1 MICELIFTGTELLL
15 GQILNTNAQVIERE
29 LSALGIDVYYQI
41 TVGDN
46 LQRCAETIKQATGRA
61 DLIIV
66 GGGLGP
72 TEDDISRE
80 ALAEALQLDLL
91 QDKKAL
97 EVVKRFFDRRGIP
110 YTPNNLKQALVPEGG
125 QAIDNPIGTAPG
137 IIVERAGKTYIL
149 VPGPPSE
156 FNMMVREQIIPYLE
170 GKLAGQV
177 GVIKSRVLKFC
188 GIGES
193 LLDEKL
199 SDLLKSTNPTI
210 APTAKFSEVHLRI
223 TAKARHASLAE
234 KMIAS
239 MENRI
244 TERLGSYIFGVDDD
258 TLPGAV
264 TRVLSEQGKT
274 IAVAENFTGG
284 QLSYKLSSAG
294 GAEHTFVAGLIAG
307 DYRQLQGKAC
317 LQLGDIPQRANEKA
331 EHMAAMVRKQ
341 FNTNIG
347 LAVAVEPGEVAR
359 ATATGYNLY
368 IAADFNGHLM
378 LKKVLWSG
386 EREYMTRWAATMATV
401 LLWRY
406 LKHGIPFG
414 S

>member
-29 LSALGIDVYYQI
+29 LSVLGIDVYYQI

-46 LQRCAETIKQATGRA
+46 LQRCAAAIKQAAGRA

-66 GGGLGP
+66 SGGLGP

-80 ALAEALQLDLL
+80 ALAEALQLELL

-110 YTPNNLKQALVPEGG
+110 YTTNNLKQALVPEGG
-125 QAIDNPIGTAPG
+125 RAIDNPIGTAPG

-149 VPGPPSE
+149 LPGPPLE
-156 FNMMVREQIIPYLE
+156 FNMMVKEQIIPFLE
-170 GKLAGQV
+170 SKLAGQV

-199 SDLLKSTNPTI
+199 GDLLRSTNPTI

-223 TAKARHASLAE
+223 TAKARQASLAE

-239 MENRI
+239 MEIRI
-244 TERLGSYIFGVDDD
+244 TERLGSYIFGVDND

-264 TRVLSEQGKT
+264 TQVLREQGKT

-284 QLSYKLSSAG
+284 QLSYKLSSAS

-307 DYRQLQGKAC
+307 NYRQLQEKAY
-317 LQLGDIPQRANEKA
+317 LQLSDIPQRAMERA
-331 EHMAAMVRKQ
+331 EHMATMVRKQ
-341 FNTNIG
+341 FSTDVGI
-347 LAVAVEPGEVAR
+347 AVAVEPAEVAR
-359 ATATGYNLY
+359 VTVAEYNLY
-368 IAADFNGHLM
+368 IAADFNGNLM

-386 EREYMTRWAATMATV
+386 EREYMARWAATMVTV

-406 LKHGIPFG
+406 LKHGIPF
-414 S
+414 

>member
-1 MICELIFTGTELLL
+1 MICEIIFTGTELLL

-29 LSALGIDVYYQI
+29 LSTLGIDLYYQV

-46 LQRCAETIKQATGRA
+46 LQRCAAAIKQAAGRA

-80 ALAEALQLDLL
+80 ALAEALQLELV
-91 QDKKAL
+91 QDEKAL
-97 EVVKRFFDRRGIP
+97 EVVRRFFDRRGIP
-110 YTPNNLKQALVPEGG
+110 LTLNNLKQALVPAGG
-125 QAIDNPIGTAPG
+125 RAIDNPIGTAPG
-137 IIVERAGKTYIL
+137 IIVEQAGKTYIL

-156 FNMMVREQIIPYLE
+156 FNMMVKEQVIPYLI
-170 GKLAGQV
+170 GRLASQV

-210 APTAKFSEVHLRI
+210 APTAKFSEIHLRL
-223 TAKARHASLAE
+223 TAKARQSDMAE
-234 KMIAS
+234 EMIDA
-239 MENRI
+239 MESRVR
-244 TERLGSYIFGVDDD
+244 ERLGAFIFGVDDE

-264 TRVLSEQGKT
+264 TLVLREQGKT

-284 QLSYKLSSAG
+284 QLSYQLSSAA
-294 GAEHTFVAGLIAG
+294 GAESTFTAGLVAR
-307 DYRQLQGKAC
+307 DYRQLQEKAC
-317 LQLGDIPQRANEKA
+317 LQLGDIPTRAMERA
-331 EHMAAMVRKQ
+331 GHMASMVRKQ
-341 FNTNIG
+341 FGTDIG
-347 LAVAVEPGEVAR
+347 AAVAVQRSGGDDAAVAE
-359 ATATGYNLY
+359 YNLY
-368 IAADFNGHLM
+368 IAADCNGRLM
-378 LKKVLWSG
+378 MKKVLWSG
-386 EREYMTRWAATMATV
+386 ERDEMAKRASTVALV

-406 LKHGIPFG
+406 LKHGIPF
-414 S
+414 